1 MCGSPRNVYTPVA
14 LRPFTGL
21 CRHQHHQFEDGL
33 LPQKEACALEWSP
46 KTPPSLALRSSQ
58 PPRLCGLARSQLFLV
73 RRSGDCVG
81 LRACAWHLA
90 PSVRG
95 VLVFHFMFLLKT
107 PIAGCVRC
115 QGCQAGW
122 LNAGR
127 PPHSLEAGRPATRRL
142 GLAPLPA
149 WLLGCRRPPSRC
161 VLTCS
166 PFGLCVL
173 VALLTRT
180 AVPRGSGHP
189 CGLVWRS

>member
-1 MCGSPRNVYTPVA
+1 MYTPVA

-21 CRHQHHQFEDGL
+21 CRHQHHQFENGL

-95 VLVFHFMFLLKT
+95 VLVFHFMFLLKLPLLGVSDARAARLDGLT
-107 PIAGCVRC
+107 RGVPLTAWRPD
-115 QGCQAGW
+115 ALRPDASGW
-122 LNAGR
+122 LLSRPGSWAADGR
-127 PPHSLEAGRPATRRL
+127 
-142 GLAPLPA
+142 LPA
-149 WLLGCRRPPSRC
+149 VSSHAHPLVCVSSWPS
-161 VLTCS
+161 
-166 PFGLCVL
+166 
-173 VALLTRT
+173 
-180 AVPRGSGHP
+180 
-189 CGLVWRS
+189 